1 MAVPAGF
8 LKWVWRESVS
18 HKSQPE
24 QLLVS
29 KLRQREGSTTVPHSG
44 DTCLAGHCGS
54 QQWQEGAEWASS
66 EWQLSWCGVLGKERG
81 NNTHLVVLCYALH
94 CCALSL
100 CWQCQFSNSLVSS
113 LYMESLEGD
122 DFFSSF
128 FFYLSFFFTLPFFPM
143 QSSLFLPLI
152 IFFFLWMFYIF
163 VSLLKH
169 FSR

>member
-54 QQWQEGAEWASS
+54 QQWQEGAEWAFS

-81 NNTHLVVLCYALH
+81 NNTHLVVLCHALH

-152 IFFFLWMFYIF
+152 IFFFPLDVLYICLSTQKF
-163 VSLLKH
+163 Q
-169 FSR
+169 